1 MASEE
6 KVLAAIDSQGRGLRV
21 VFAWTGDR
29 WGHAIEWVDGERTV
43 AVWRSVEGSAQDDW
57 PASPALQ
64 DLSLEQLPDGR
75 KVIFLVGKA
84 GSSHW
89 SASVETVADP
99 PQLIFDIACR
109 HGATGQ
115 LGSQYERIV
124 ASPPCL
130 FAKSDLASTRVR
142 CEASAVFLSPERVS
156 SGKALQTTRWK
167 YISTLIK

>member
-6 KVLAAIDSQGRGLRV
+6 KVLAAIDSAGRGLRV

-29 WGHAIEWVDGERTV
+29 WGHAIEWVDGERVTPLLK
-43 AVWRSVEGSAQDDW
+43 SVEGSAHDDW

-75 KVIFLVGKA
+75 AVIFLVGKA

-89 SASVETVADP
+89 SASVEAINEP

-109 HGATGQ
+109 HGTAGE
-115 LGSQYERIV
+115 LGSRYAQLANTTAVSIQSELTGTQVTTNASSV
-124 ASPPCL
+124 AVLP
-130 FAKSDLASTRVR
+130 ATRDV
-142 CEASAVFLSPERVS
+142 V
-156 SGKALQTTRWK
+156 KALQTTRWK
-167 YISTLIK
+167 YRVALER